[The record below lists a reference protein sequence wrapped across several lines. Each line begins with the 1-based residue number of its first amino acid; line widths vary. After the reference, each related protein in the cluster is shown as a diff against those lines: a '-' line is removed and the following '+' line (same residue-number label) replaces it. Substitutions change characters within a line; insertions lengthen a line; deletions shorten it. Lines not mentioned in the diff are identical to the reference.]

1 MSMFFPFRILMLLKT
16 KKNKISNVRD
26 FLGIEINKG
35 EINELRQFARTC

>member
-1 MSMFFPFRILMLLKT
+1 MSMFFSFQNIDVMKNS
-16 KKNKISNVRD
+16 KNKISNVRD